1 MNEEHLRGVPAELQT
16 DFCPPD
22 CPDSFP
28 HIENRIEGFP
38 HNLSEIQEH
47 VTVNGYKINQ
57 PDIVLNELG
66 NNCPFLRSNYTP
78 ILAPVRQNL
87 RERMT
92 FKNDKAFV
100 YTLNVWQ
107 TRGECVC

>member
-38 HNLSEIQEH
+38 HNLSEIH
-47 VTVNGYKINQ
+47 
-57 PDIVLNELG
+57 L
-66 NNCPFLRSNYTP
+66 S
-78 ILAPVRQNL
+78 QN
-87 RERMT
+87 M
-92 FKNDKAFV
+92 
-100 YTLNVWQ
+100 
-107 TRGECVC
+107 